1 MMLLTGLLAPPVGI
15 ISFVVS
21 RVADVP
27 LERVFQSVAPF
38 WISLVVASLLVIA
51 FPSIVLV
58 LPGLMG

>member
-1 MMLLTGLLAPPVGI
+1 MGG
-15 ISFVVS
+15 
-21 RVADVP
+21 
-27 LERVFQSVAPF
+27 PF